1 MYRSVVL
8 NLFSTTPP
16 LSNCSLCQAPLT
28 IKKWYKQMYLLVKF
42 LIKLPMLQSALQSA
56 CAPLKSIDAPLLR
69 TTGIGSYSM
78 ARPT

>member
-1 MYRSVVL
+1 
-8 NLFSTTPP
+8 
-16 LSNCSLCQAPLT
+16 
-28 IKKWYKQMYLLVKF
+28 MYLLVKF